1 MVCCLLPMKKEKI
14 KTKQVKQKSEMG
26 NGKWEMAQPKNKES
40 KLEKLKSGDVTSGK
54 EGI

>member
-1 MVCCLLPMKKEKI
+1 
-14 KTKQVKQKSEMG
+14 MG

-40 KLEKLKSGDVTSGK
+40 KPENLKSGDVTSGK